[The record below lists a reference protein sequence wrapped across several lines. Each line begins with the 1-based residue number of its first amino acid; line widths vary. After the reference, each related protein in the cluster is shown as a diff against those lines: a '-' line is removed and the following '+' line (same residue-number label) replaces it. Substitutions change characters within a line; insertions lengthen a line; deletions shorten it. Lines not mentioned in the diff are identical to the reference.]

1 MGPLPSTE
9 AMAKEL
15 PSFPLLFLPIAD
27 PLQHRERGI
36 CHRQGTS
43 HLPSPPI
50 PLATLRRKGDCG
62 HLSLL
67 EPQAGG
73 GRRGDGASGSVRQRG
88 DDLRVR
94 SHAEGQSKHRPL
106 PAHPAAGLGA
116 ARPAAVDDSL
126 RHSVT
131 ARLQTKTASS
141 ALPGQE
147 PGTRR
152 HPGAPSARG
161 RPSLGPEPAQTSPP
175 PPPPPP
181 PPRPPGALR
190 AAAPAG
196 REPAPVLAIIITTT
210 IPSTAAPLPRAE
222 ARMLP
227 ALLWLLL
234 AARAGRAAP
243 PPPAPAEPG
252 APPARP
258 PAPGPPR
265 GAVRRLDPTYAGGGR
280 AGYVLYAGGQ
290 RFLLDLER
298 DGPRCHYRGTV
309 DGSPR
314 SLAVF
319 NLCGG
324 LDGFFAVGRSRY
336 TVRPARRAPRGEAAA
351 RIYGEGPARAPHVF
365 RRESFSFETV
375 PARTSCETRD
385 PARPAGGDG
394 RRRRRRR
401 SVSRA
406 RQVELLL
413 VADASMV
420 RKYGKGLQHY
430 LLTLAS
436 IASRLYAHASLE
448 NHVRLAVVKVVALG
462 DKEKGLEVNRN
473 AATTLKNFC
482 KWQHQHNRLD
492 DDHEEHYD
500 AAILFTREDLCGHHS
515 CDTLGMADVGTIC
528 SPERSCAVIEDDG
541 LHAAFTVAHE
551 IGHLLGLSH
560 DDSKFCEENFGS
572 MEDKRLMSSILTSID
587 ASKPWSKCT
596 SATITEFFDDGH
608 GNCLLDQPRK
618 QIMGP
623 EELPGQTYDAIRQC
637 KLAFGAEYTVC
648 PGMDVCSRLWCA
660 VVRQGQMVCLTKKL
674 PAVEGTPCG
683 KGRICLQGKCV
694 DKTKKKY
701 YSASSHGNW
710 GSWGPW
716 GQCSRT
722 CGGGVQFAYR
732 HCNNPAPRNNG
743 RYCTGKRAI
752 YRSCNVTPCPASAK
766 SFRQE
771 QCEARN
777 GYQSDAKGVKTFVE
791 WVPKYAGVLP
801 GDVCKLTCRAKG
813 TGYYV
818 VFSQKVTD
826 GTECRPYSNSVCV
839 RGKCIRTGCD
849 GIIGSKLQYDK
860 CGVCGGDNSSCTKV
874 MGTFT
879 KKSKGYTDVVKI
891 PEGATH
897 IKVRQFKS
905 KDQSRFTAYLAL
917 KKKNGEYLVNGKYM
931 ISTSETIIDINGT
944 VMNYSGWSHKDD
956 FLHAMGH
963 SATKEILIVQILA
976 TDPTQ
981 PVDVRYSFFVP
992 KKQGQLA
999 NSVPSSGGSG
1009 KVTAQAA
1016 QPRWVTGP
1024 WLSCSRTCDT
1034 GWHTRTVQCKD
1045 GHGKLAKGC
1054 LLSQRPS
1061 AFKQCL
1067 LKKC

>member
-1 MGPLPSTE
+1 M
-9 AMAKEL
+9 
-15 PSFPLLFLPIAD
+15 LLKFV
-27 PLQHRERGI
+27 
-36 CHRQGTS
+36 C
-43 HLPSPPI
+43 
-50 PLATLRRKGDCG
+50 
-62 HLSLL
+62 SLL
-67 EPQAGG
+67 AVSLHSAAAVAASGVSPATSAPAYDKALQLSKAAAIAGLVHPFLRQRWDREHRASGLVESVDRTYFGG
-73 GRRGDGASGSVRQRG
+73 GKVGYI
-88 DDLRVR
+88 LYL
-94 SHAEGQSKHRPL
+94 EGK
-106 PAHPAAGLGA
+106 
-116 ARPAAVDDSL
+116 
-126 RHSVT
+126 
-131 ARLQTKTASS
+131 
-141 ALPGQE
+141 
-147 PGTRR
+147 
-152 HPGAPSARG
+152 
-161 RPSLGPEPAQTSPP
+161 
-175 PPPPPP
+175 
-181 PPRPPGALR
+181 
-190 AAAPAG
+190 
-196 REPAPVLAIIITTT
+196 
-210 IPSTAAPLPRAE
+210 
-222 ARMLP
+222 
-227 ALLWLLL
+227 
-234 AARAGRAAP
+234 
-243 PPPAPAEPG
+243 
-252 APPARP
+252 
-258 PAPGPPR
+258 
-265 GAVRRLDPTYAGGGR
+265 
-280 AGYVLYAGGQ
+280 
-290 RFLLDLER
+290 RFLLDLEK
-298 DGPRCHYRGTV
+298 DALLGSAEQLLQGKGHCYYRGTV
-309 DGSPR
+309 DGNSQ
-314 SLAVF
+314 SLALF

-324 LDGFFAVGRSRY
+324 LDGYFAVKHARY
-336 TVRPARRAPRGEAAA
+336 TMKPMLWSKRGEEPAREK
-351 RIYGEGPARAPHVF
+351 IYGDESTQVLHLFF
-365 RRESFSFETV
+365 RDHFSFETL
-375 PARTSCETRD
+375 PSRPSCETRGSS
-385 PARPAGGDG
+385 RPRLLNQKRLVKGQEMLEMDFTIRAALPSTFSQKV
-394 RRRRRRR
+394 R
-401 SVSRA
+401 SRSRNKRSISRA

-413 VADASMV
+413 VADDSMAK
-420 RKYGKGLQHY
+420 KYGKGLHHY
-430 LLTLAS
+430 LLTLAT
-436 IASRLYAHASLE
+436 IASRLYGHASIE
-448 NHVRLAVVKVVALG
+448 NHIRLTVVKMVVLG
-462 DKEKGLEVNRN
+462 DKEKGLEVNKN

-482 KWQHQHNRLD
+482 KWQHQHNQLD

-596 SATITEFFDDGH
+596 SATITEFLDDGH

-618 QIMGP
+618 QILGP

-637 KLAFGAEYTVC
+637 KLAFGPEYTVC

-701 YSASSHGNW
+701 YSASNHGNW

-752 YRSCNVTPCPASAK
+752 YRSCNIVSCPANAK
-766 SFRQE
+766 AFRQE

-839 RGKCIRTGCD
+839 RGKCVRTGCD
-849 GIIGSKLQYDK
+849 GIIGSKLQFDK
-860 CGVCGGDNSSCTKV
+860 CGICGGDNSSCTKI
-874 MGTFT
+874 MGTFN
-879 KKSKGYTDVVKI
+879 KKSKGYTDIVKI

-897 IKVRQFKS
+897 IKVRQFKV

-931 ISTSETIIDINGT
+931 ISTSETIIDLNGT

-963 SATKEILIVQILA
+963 TGTKETLIVQILA
-976 TDPTQ
+976 TDPAKL
-981 PVDVRYSFFVP
+981 VDVRYSFYVP
-992 KKQGQLA
+992 KKQEQIT
-999 NSVPSSGGSG
+999 NSVPSNSSSN
-1009 KVTAQAA
+1009 KLIPSLI
-1016 QPRWVTGP
+1016 QPQWVTGP

-1045 GHGKLAKGC
+1045 GNGKLAKGC

-1067 LKKC
+1067 LTKC

>member
-1 MGPLPSTE
+1 MLP
-9 AMAKEL
+9 
-15 PSFPLLFLPIAD
+15 
-27 PLQHRERGI
+27 
-36 CHRQGTS
+36 
-43 HLPSPPI
+43 
-50 PLATLRRKGDCG
+50 PLASWL
-62 HLSLL
+62 LPLAASL
-67 EPQAGG
+67 
-73 GRRGDGASGSVRQRG
+73 
-88 DDLRVR
+88 
-94 SHAEGQSKHRPL
+94 HA
-106 PAHPAAGLGA
+106 AAG
-116 ARPAAVDDSL
+116 
-126 RHSVT
+126 
-131 ARLQTKTASS
+131 
-141 ALPGQE
+141 
-147 PGTRR
+147 
-152 HPGAPSARG
+152 
-161 RPSLGPEPAQTSPP
+161 
-175 PPPPPP
+175 
-181 PPRPPGALR
+181 
-190 AAAPAG
+190 
-196 REPAPVLAIIITTT
+196 
-210 IPSTAAPLPRAE
+210 
-222 ARMLP
+222 
-227 ALLWLLL
+227 
-234 AARAGRAAP
+234 AP
-243 PPPAPAEPG
+243 PPPAPDG
-252 APPARP
+252 NRSRS
-258 PAPGPPR
+258 R
-265 GAVRRLDPTYAGGGR
+265 GESGVVESVDRTYAGGGKV
-280 AGYVLYAGGQ
+280 GYLLYAGGQ

-298 DGPRCHYRGTV
+298 GPGEGRCFYRGTV

-314 SLAVF
+314 SLALF
-319 NLCGG
+319 DLCGG
-324 LDGFFAVGRSRY
+324 LDGYFAVRDARY
-336 TVRPARRAPRGEAAA
+336 TIKPWLRPRELAEGRVYGDDSARVLHLYFRDPFRFQALTA
-351 RIYGEGPARAPHVF
+351 RP
-365 RRESFSFETV
+365 
-375 PARTSCETRD
+375 SCETRG
-385 PARPAGGDG
+385 PEGSLALPPRPHP

-401 SVSRA
+401 SISRA

-413 VADASMV
+413 VADPSMAH
-420 RKYGKGLQHY
+420 KYGQGLQHY
-430 LLTLAS
+430 LLTLAG
-436 IASRLYAHASLE
+436 IASRLYGHASIE
-448 NHVRLAVVKVVALG
+448 NPIRLAVVKVVVLG
-462 DKEKGLEVNRN
+462 DKEKGLEVNKN

-482 KWQHQHNRLD
+482 KWQHQHNQLD
-492 DDHEEHYD
+492 DQHQEHYD

-596 SATITEFFDDGH
+596 SATITEFLDDGH

-618 QIMGP
+618 QILGP

-637 KLAFGAEYTVC
+637 KLAFGSEYTVC

-701 YSASSHGNW
+701 YSASNHGNW

-752 YRSCNVTPCPASAK
+752 YRSCNVVPCPANAK
-766 SFRQE
+766 AFRQE

-839 RGKCIRTGCD
+839 RGKCVRTGCD

-860 CGVCGGDNSSCTKV
+860 CGICGGDNSSCTKV
-874 MGTFT
+874 MGTFN
-879 KKSKGYTDVVKI
+879 KKSKGYTDIVKI

-897 IKVRQFKS
+897 IKIRQFKT
-905 KDQSRFTAYLAL
+905 KDQTRFTAYLAL
-917 KKKNGEYLVNGKYM
+917 KKRNGEYLVNGKYM
-931 ISTSETIIDINGT
+931 ISTSETIIDLNGT

-956 FLHAMGH
+956 SLHAMGH
-963 SATKEILIVQILA
+963 TGTKEILIVQILA
-976 TDPTQ
+976 TDPTK
-981 PVDVRYSFFVP
+981 PVDVRYSFYVP
-992 KKQGQLA
+992 KKPTQIT
-999 NSVPSSGGSG
+999 NSVTSNSSSN
-1009 KVTAQAA
+1009 KLTAPLT
-1016 QPRWVTGP
+1016 QPQWVTGP

-1045 GHGKLAKGC
+1045 GNEKLAKGC
-1054 LLSQRPS
+1054 SLSQRPS

>member
-1 MGPLPSTE
+1 MLP
-9 AMAKEL
+9 
-15 PSFPLLFLPIAD
+15 
-27 PLQHRERGI
+27 
-36 CHRQGTS
+36 
-43 HLPSPPI
+43 
-50 PLATLRRKGDCG
+50 TL
-62 HLSLL
+62 LSLL
-67 EPQAGG
+67 LAAQLHLALAQTPAPAD
-73 GRRGDGASGSVRQRG
+73 DGA
-88 DDLRVR
+88 
-94 SHAEGQSKHRPL
+94 
-106 PAHPAAGLGA
+106 
-116 ARPAAVDDSL
+116 
-126 RHSVT
+126 
-131 ARLQTKTASS
+131 
-141 ALPGQE
+141 
-147 PGTRR
+147 
-152 HPGAPSARG
+152 
-161 RPSLGPEPAQTSPP
+161 PP
-175 PPPPPP
+175 PPAAAAPPP
-181 PPRPPGALR
+181 PPRPR
-190 AAAPAG
+190 
-196 REPAPVLAIIITTT
+196 
-210 IPSTAAPLPRAE
+210 
-222 ARMLP
+222 
-227 ALLWLLL
+227 
-234 AARAGRAAP
+234 
-243 PPPAPAEPG
+243 
-252 APPARP
+252 
-258 PAPGPPR
+258 PGPPP
-265 GAVRRLDPTYAGGGR
+265 GASGVVRRLDPTYAGGGK

-298 DGPRCHYRGTV
+298 DEAAGPAAGGPPRCYYRGRV
-309 DGSPR
+309 DGNPR

-336 TVRPARRAPRGEAAA
+336 TLRPARRGGEAADP
-351 RIYGEGPARAPHVF
+351 RIYGEGPARSPHLF
-365 RRESFSFETV
+365 RRDGFSFQTV

-385 PARPAGGDG
+385 PPGPAAAGDG
-394 RRRRRRR
+394 RRRRRRRR

-462 DKEKGLEVNRN
+462 EKEKGLEVNRN

-492 DDHEEHYD
+492 DDHDEHYD

-618 QIMGP
+618 QILGP

-637 KLAFGAEYTVC
+637 KLAFGPEYTVC

-752 YRSCNVTPCPASAK
+752 YRSCNITPCPANAK

-879 KKSKGYTDVVKI
+879 KKSKGYTDIVKI

-897 IKVRQFKS
+897 IKVRQFKT

-963 SATKEILIVQILA
+963 SATKEVLIVQILA

-992 KKQGQLA
+992 KKQGQMT
-999 NSVPSSGGSG
+999 NSVTSSGSSSS
-1009 KVTAQAA
+1009 KVTPQLT

>member
-1 MGPLPSTE
+1 MVW
-9 AMAKEL
+9 
-15 PSFPLLFLPIAD
+15 LLL
-27 PLQHRERGI
+27 L
-36 CHRQGTS
+36 
-43 HLPSPPI
+43 LLLLL
-50 PLATLRRKGDCG
+50 PLAA
-62 HLSLL
+62 SL
-67 EPQAGG
+67 QTA
-73 GRRGDGASGSVRQRG
+73 AAAAAAA
-88 DDLRVR
+88 RV
-94 SHAEGQSKHRPL
+94 SPATSAPAYDKALQQSK
-106 PAHPAAGLGA
+106 A
-116 ARPAAVDDSL
+116 
-126 RHSVT
+126 
-131 ARLQTKTASS
+131 
-141 ALPGQE
+141 
-147 PGTRR
+147 
-152 HPGAPSARG
+152 
-161 RPSLGPEPAQTSPP
+161 
-175 PPPPPP
+175 
-181 PPRPPGALR
+181 
-190 AAAPAG
+190 AAAPG
-196 REPAPVLAIIITTT
+196 TTRLLRPFSFREQR
-210 IPSTAAPLPRAE
+210 PSGVVE
-222 ARMLP
+222 SI
-227 ALLWLLL
+227 
-234 AARAGRAAP
+234 
-243 PPPAPAEPG
+243 
-252 APPARP
+252 
-258 PAPGPPR
+258 
-265 GAVRRLDPTYAGGGR
+265 DQTYSGGGKV
-280 AGYVLYAGGQ
+280 GYILYLDGK
-290 RFLLDLER
+290 RFLLDLEK
-298 DGPRCHYRGTV
+298 DALLGTAEQLLQGKGHCYYRGTV
-309 DGSPR
+309 DGSAQ
-314 SLAVF
+314 SLAIF

-324 LDGFFAVGRSRY
+324 LEGYFAVKHARY
-336 TVRPARRAPRGEAAA
+336 TVRPLLRGKAA
-351 RIYGEGPARAPHVF
+351 REEEKASQDWIYGDASAQILHLFF
-365 RRESFSFETV
+365 RDHFSFETL
-375 PARTSCETRD
+375 PSRPSCETHGSSRT
-385 PARPAGGDG
+385 PLLDG
-394 RRRRRRR
+394 KKLTQGQEGKLEIGLTTRMAHSPITIAPPVDSRKRRKR
-401 SVSRA
+401 SISRA

-413 VADASMV
+413 VADDSMTK
-420 RKYGKGLQHY
+420 KYGKGLHHY
-430 LLTLAS
+430 LLTLAT
-436 IASRLYAHASLE
+436 IASRLYGHASIE
-448 NHVRLAVVKVVALG
+448 NHIRLVVVKVVLLG
-462 DKEKGLEVNRN
+462 DKEKGLEITKN

-482 KWQHQHNRLD
+482 KWQHQHNQLD
-492 DDHEEHYD
+492 DDHDEHYD
-500 AAILFTREDLCGHHS
+500 AAVLFTREDLCGHHS

-596 SATITEFFDDGH
+596 SVTITEFLDDGH

-618 QIMGP
+618 HILGP

-637 KLAFGAEYTVC
+637 KLAFGPEYTVC

-701 YSASSHGNW
+701 YSASNHGNW

-716 GQCSRT
+716 GHCSRS

-752 YRSCNVTPCPASAK
+752 YRSCNIMPCPANAK
-766 SFRQE
+766 AFRQE

-839 RGKCIRTGCD
+839 RGKCVRTGCD

-860 CGVCGGDNSSCTKV
+860 CGICGGDNSSCTKII
-874 MGTFT
+874 GHFN
-879 KKSKGYTDVVKI
+879 KKSKGYTDIVKI

-897 IKVRQFKS
+897 IKIRQFKT
-905 KDQSRFTAYLAL
+905 KDQNRFTAYLAL

-931 ISTSETIIDINGT
+931 ISTSETIIDLNGT

-963 SATKEILIVQILA
+963 TGTKEILIVQILA
-976 TDPTQ
+976 TDPTT
-981 PVDVRYSFFVP
+981 PVDVRYSFYVP
-992 KKQGQLA
+992 KKQTQMTNFVTNN
-999 NSVPSSGGSG
+999 NSSNKISPSL
-1009 KVTAQAA
+1009 A
-1016 QPRWVTGP
+1016 QPQWITGP

-1045 GHGKLAKGC
+1045 GNGKLAKGC

-1067 LKKC
+1067 FKKC